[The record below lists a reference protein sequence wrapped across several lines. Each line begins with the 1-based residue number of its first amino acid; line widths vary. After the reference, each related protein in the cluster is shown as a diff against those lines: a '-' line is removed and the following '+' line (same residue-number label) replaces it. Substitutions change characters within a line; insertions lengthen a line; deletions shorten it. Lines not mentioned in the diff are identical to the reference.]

1 MSSRD
6 KADARFGAFSEV
18 RHIQMGASI
27 LERGIRPLPTIP
39 QFAGAK
45 SGIPANGLYPALLLN
60 CHSALPSCLMFGP
73 KPWVTLI
80 TPTSALFSLPGL
92 TQGRYDSFPMPRVTP
107 PSSCLLIPSLTRS
120 HPHRAGPVL
129 ITEQKRYPGMALSGA
144 VWWVGNNQAYC
155 HLDAWLLKIWDCGLS
170 ESQ

>member
-18 RHIQMGASI
+18 RHIQMGTSI
-27 LERGIRPLPTIP
+27 LERGVRPLPTIP

-80 TPTSALFSLPGL
+80 TPTSALLPFARTDTG
-92 TQGRYDSFPMPRVTP
+92 
-107 PSSCLLIPSLTRS
+107 
-120 HPHRAGPVL
+120 
-129 ITEQKRYPGMALSGA
+129 
-144 VWWVGNNQAYC
+144 WVGFISHAPCYSSKFLLANPIINQEPSPPCWACADHGAKEIPGYGSF
-155 HLDAWLLKIWDCGLS
+155 WSRMVGREQPSILS
-170 ESQ
+170 S